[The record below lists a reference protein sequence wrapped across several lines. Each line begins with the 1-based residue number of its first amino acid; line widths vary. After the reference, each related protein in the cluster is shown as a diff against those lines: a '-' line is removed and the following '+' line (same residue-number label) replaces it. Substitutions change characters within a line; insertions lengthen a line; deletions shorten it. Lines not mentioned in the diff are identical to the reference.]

1 MVLETEITYFE
12 EHKAEWLKVYKTQ
25 FALIKDRELLGTFT
39 THDEA
44 YQEGINKLGNQPFL
58 IKQVIEE
65 EELVQF
71 PALTVG
77 VINAHP

>member
-12 EHKAEWLKVYKTQ
+12 EHKAEWLVIYKDK

-44 YQEGINKLGNQPFL
+44 YQHGVDKLGNQPFL
-58 IKQVIEE
+58 IKKVIEE

-77 VINAHP
+77 LINAHP